1 MASLTSFT
9 RLILKHIKLA
19 AYPVGALYWSS
30 SPTDPSEIFGGTWK
44 QIKDIFVL
52 AAGDTYKAGETGGEA
67 EHTLTV
73 TEMPEHWHDSLRYKD
88 PHGEQFGCN
97 QGNMANYPW
106 NIPWSGTGAKDILY
120 TGPSGGGR
128 AHNNMPPYTAKYCFE
143 RIK

>member
-1 MASLTSFT
+1 MITIT
-9 RLILKHIKLA
+9 DIVNKMLKTVKLCCH
-19 AYPVGALYWSS
+19 PVGSIYMSS
-30 SPTDPSEIFGGTWK
+30 KDTSPAELFGGEWK
-44 QIKDIFVL
+44 AIEDVFL
-52 AAGDTYKAGETGGEA
+52 YCAGTKHAAGETGGEA

-97 QGNMANYPW
+97 EGNMENYPW